1 MLPDFGPILYGKT
14 VFSVRLFCLQVL
26 MQKQINYDKL
36 SRNYESDSCLAGGRE
51 NEEL

>member
-36 SRNYESDSCLAGGRE
+36 SRNYVSSVRDPAEFMRRMS
-51 NEEL
+51 